1 MAKSSKD
8 INNLILNFINLNPL
22 CSSKEIHE
30 DLKNDFAYATNK
42 RTARIISNV

>member
-1 MAKSSKD
+1 MAKSTKD

-30 DLKNDFAYATNK
+30 DLKNDFAYTTIK
-42 RTARIISNV
+42 RAIQLY